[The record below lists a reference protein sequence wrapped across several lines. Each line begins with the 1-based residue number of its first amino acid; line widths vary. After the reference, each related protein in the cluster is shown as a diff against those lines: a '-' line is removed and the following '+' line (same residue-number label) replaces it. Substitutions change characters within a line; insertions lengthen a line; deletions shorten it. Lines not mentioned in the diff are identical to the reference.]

1 MSRNEIFVKKYL
13 SEAQDIISRLPV
25 KKIDLA
31 IDMLFEAYQDNK
43 QVFFMGNGGSASNA
57 QHFAADLSKTTIMK
71 TGESVLT
78 AKRFKAHSLCDNPAL
93 TSAWAN
99 DMGFESVFRGQ
110 LENVL
115 QAGDVVIG
123 ISVHGGGKFS
133 SNLGEAYKY
142 AKSVGAKTIGFS
154 GFDGGS
160 MNQLCDVNIIVPA
173 NSTPHT
179 ESLHSVLQHMIIFC
193 LKEKIANN
201 GEAKSK

>member
-1 MSRNEIFVKKYL
+1 MSRNEKFIKTYM
-13 SEAQDIISRLPV
+13 AQARDIISRFPV
-25 KKIDLA
+25 EKIDEV
-31 IDMLFEAYQDNK
+31 IEILFEAYEKNK

-57 QHFAADLSKTTIMK
+57 QHFAADLSKTTVMK
-71 TGESVLT
+71 TGDSVLD
-78 AKRFKAHSLCDNPAL
+78 AGRFRAYSLCDNPAL
-93 TSAWAN
+93 VSAWTN
-99 DMGFESVFRGQ
+99 DLGFDSIFRGQ

-115 QAGDVVIG
+115 NKGDVVIG
-123 ISVHGGGKFS
+123 LSVHGGGKFS
-133 SNLGEAYKY
+133 SNLGEAYIY